1 MKGCSFFTFH
11 PELNAWRES
20 VPHTSGIHPLQRKA
34 VCHTLSIEKK
44 STHRDIFLI
53 KNITFALLLFFKQ
66 AAIHQPLY
74 TQNCHD

>member
-11 PELNAWRES
+11 PKWNAWRES
-20 VPHTSGIHPLQRKA
+20 VPHTSGIHPLQRNA
-34 VCHTLSIEKK
+34 VSHTLSIEKK